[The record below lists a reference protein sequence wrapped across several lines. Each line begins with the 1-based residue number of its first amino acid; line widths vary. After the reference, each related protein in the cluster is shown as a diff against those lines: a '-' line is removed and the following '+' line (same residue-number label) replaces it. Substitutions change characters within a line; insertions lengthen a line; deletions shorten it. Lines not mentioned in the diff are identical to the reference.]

1 MNYFII
7 YVNII
12 KKDDDIYASINNYT
26 TNIYINGLKGIF
38 IMYHKNFIKT
48 MSFMIFIYGIY
59 FISTIFKSDFW
70 GNILSPIVGIFTFI
84 ILFKTAL
91 EIKENNQIINKMVW
105 LFLSLACL
113 VWSISDTLWALYYFL
128 TAFNPEDS
136 VLISILYS
144 CSNIFLLIAVIIFCF
159 NTFKKWNSFQLWLDS
174 IYISISIILLLF
186 IFHDILVFIK
196 KIIHDDLASIF
207 IMTIDVVILVAI
219 AICYFS
225 IRKGEIPTYILVI
238 TVGITIFTIAD
249 LYYYHLYLSHSYIPN
264 SIIDSAYMSGFLLI
278 SLGAVFKKYLNNL
291 EYSEIVY
298 PNVDF
303 NKKRLL
309 LYVFPIFLI
318 LIEGINIIHL
328 FNFLFLIITHK
339 ILNIYIQ
346 ASIKNEQLLVK
357 EKEMNSLLEEKIK
370 QRTKEITDKNHELE
384 NKNKE
389 LDFLSNKDTLTSL
402 YNRRFF
408 MDNFKKELE
417 SLKPL
422 ESVALFYMDLDR
434 FKTINDMYGHQ
445 VGDQALI
452 EISKRLEILSEGNFI
467 LARLGGDEFV
477 LVYHGI
483 LDYSDIEELA
493 LAIIDKC
500 SEPIEIGEY
509 VFYVSAS
516 MGISIY
522 PLDAKDSNTLMKN
535 ADIAMYEAKSQG
547 KDKFV
552 FFDSKFKDRINR
564 KNEIESFLKKA
575 DFDSEFELFYQPQ
588 YSITD
593 KKIIGAEALLRW
605 NNKDIGFISPEEF
618 IPIAEEIDYINSI
631 GEWVMEKAIKQIAK
645 WNNNSIYLK
654 VGINVS
660 PKQLDNKNFIA
671 NLKSFMEENSVSPEY
686 IDIEITENIAIEGE
700 YRIKQIES
708 LFSGLGVSI
717 SIDDFGTGYSSL
729 SYLKIFPFER
739 IKIAK
744 PLIDVI
750 STDSFDFEIVK
761 ALIMLAKSIG
771 IKTIAEG
778 VESQEQLD
786 ILTELG
792 CDEIQGYLLGKPMP
806 VSQFE
811 ELLNSYIHE

>member
-1 MNYFII
+1 
-7 YVNII
+7 
-12 KKDDDIYASINNYT
+12 
-26 TNIYINGLKGIF
+26 
-38 IMYHKNFIKT
+38 MYHKNFIKT

-59 FISTIFKSDFW
+59 FISTIFQSNFW

-84 ILFKTAL
+84 ILLKTAL
-91 EIKENNQIINKMVW
+91 EIKENNQISNKIIW

-113 VWSISDTLWALYYFL
+113 VWSIADTLWAFYYFF
-128 TAFNPEDS
+128 TAFNPEESFIIDF
-136 VLISILYS
+136 LYS
-144 CSNIFLLIAVIIFCF
+144 SSNIFLFIAVIVFF
-159 NTFKKWNSFQLWLDS
+159 FYTFKKWNSFQLWLDT

-186 IFHDILVFIK
+186 IFHNILVYIK
-196 KIIHDDLASIF
+196 NIIHDDLASIF

-225 IRKGEIPTYILVI
+225 IRKGKIPTYILII

-249 LYYYHLYLSHSYIPN
+249 LYYYHLYLNHSYIPN
-264 SIIDSAYMSGFLLI
+264 SIIDSAYMTGFLLI
-278 SLGAVFKKYLNNL
+278 SLGAIFKKYLNNL
-291 EYSEIVY
+291 DSEIVY

-303 NKKRLL
+303 HKKRLL
-309 LYVFPIFLI
+309 LYAFPVLVI

-328 FNFLFLIITHK
+328 FDFLFLIITHK
-339 ILNIYIQ
+339 ILSIYIQ
-346 ASIKNEQLLVK
+346 SSIKNEELLIK
-357 EKEMNSLLEEKIK
+357 EKEMNLLLEEKIK
-370 QRTKEITDKNHELE
+370 QRTKEITDKNNELE
-384 NKNKE
+384 SKNKE
-389 LDFLSNKDTLTSL
+389 LDFLSNKDSLTNL

-408 MDNFKKELE
+408 MENFKNELE

-422 ESVALFYMDLDR
+422 ERVALFYMDLDR

-452 EISKRLEILSEGNFI
+452 EVSRRLENFNEGNFI
-467 LARLGGDEFV
+467 VARLGGDEFV

-483 LDYSDIEELA
+483 LDYSGIEELA
-493 LAIIDKC
+493 LSIIDKC

-516 MGISIY
+516 IGISIY
-522 PLDAKDSNTLMKN
+522 PLDAKDGNTLMKN
-535 ADIAMYEAKSQG
+535 ADIAMYEAKIQG
-547 KDKFV
+547 KNRYV
-552 FFDSKFKDRINR
+552 FFDDKFKDRINK
-564 KNEIESFLKKA
+564 KNEIENLLKKA
-575 DFDSEFELFYQPQ
+575 DYDKEFELFYQPQ
-588 YSITD
+588 YSIKD

-605 NNKDIGFISPEEF
+605 NNKDIGFISPGEF

-631 GEWVMEKAIKQIAK
+631 GDWVMENAIKQISK
-645 WNNNSIYLK
+645 WSNKSIYLK

-660 PKQLDNKNFIA
+660 PKQLDNKNFISK
-671 NLKSFMEENSVSPEY
+671 LKSFMDENSVSPEY

-700 YRIKQIES
+700 YKIKQIES
-708 LFSGLGVSI
+708 LFSSLGVSI

-761 ALIMLAKSIG
+761 AVIMLAKSIG

-778 VESQEQLD
+778 VEFQEQLD

-792 CDEIQGYLLGKPMP
+792 CDEVQGYLLGRPMT
-806 VSQFE
+806 VSQLE
-811 ELLNSYIHE
+811 KLLESYNK